1 MKTETLTI
9 KVTPEE
15 KELIKKM
22 AAEKDFTV
30 SKLLH
35 RMIFKTLIQEEKK

>member
-1 MKTETLTI
+1 MGAAKTESIAI

-15 KELIKKM
+15 KEFIKKL
-22 AAEKDFTV
+22 AAEKDVTV

-35 RMIFKTLIQEEKK
+35 RMIFKAEVNE